1 MADNIRPQ
9 LGRDRAAG
17 VAHQTPPMGVEEST
31 APGQRPRALT
41 RRTNAMEDVA
51 ARFERVI
58 DLLEATSSSLSAIL
72 SRQGG
77 QLVNNVLFAGTL
89 PFDTNGIITR
99 EHRVMCGSLLVVNP
113 TAAAVT
119 VHSAPASSS
128 APPQGI
134 GVHTVPA
141 GSFLPVAIA
150 SHSWTIYGTAGQ
162 LVDVTAFAGLEAFGA
177 LG

>member
-1 MADNIRPQ
+1 MADDIRPR
-9 LGRDRAAG
+9 LGRDRAEA
-17 VAHQTPPMGVEEST
+17 VVHQTPPLGQEEAT

-51 ARFERVI
+51 GRLERVM

-89 PFDTNGIITR
+89 PFDTNGVLSR
-99 EHRVMCGSLLVVNP
+99 EHRVMCGSLLVINP
-113 TAAAVT
+113 NANAVT
-119 VHSAPASSS
+119 VHAAPPSSS

-134 GVHTVPA
+134 GVHTVP
-141 GSFLPVAIA
+141 GLSFLPVAIA
-150 SHSWTIYGTAGQ
+150 SHSWTIYGTAAQ